1 GRTVP
6 GGTGIR
12 RGRPV
17 WTWPPSGRACPFSSR
32 GRWTMNSAPRWCGS
46 STTRTVSRPSAPGSP
61 GRSGTS
67 SRALWTGTRC
77 SKRASTPGTGR
88 RWRASRTWSGPMCSR
103 WSCGGCSSQKQGD
116 GAVHQQQGH
125 DRVHRPGVPGEQ
137 KAEHRPEGRPGQGE
151 YKPDGGQQQG
161 KEQQY
166 GRLSAI
172 VGEDVGLHGQDAVE
186 INFRV
191 DELEEQAG
199 PEPLPGVVLLDRA
212 GAAEGA
218 PGQIEHIGRPQHQ
231 HGQPDGGDQ

>member
-1 GRTVP
+1 
-6 GGTGIR
+6 
-12 RGRPV
+12 
-17 WTWPPSGRACPFSSR
+17 
-32 GRWTMNSAPRWCGS
+32 
-46 STTRTVSRPSAPGSP
+46 
-61 GRSGTS
+61 
-67 SRALWTGTRC
+67 
-77 SKRASTPGTGR
+77 
-88 RWRASRTWSGPMCSR
+88 MCSR

-151 YKPDGGQQQG
+151 YKPDEGQQQG

-172 VGEDVGLHGQDAVE
+172 AGEDIGLHGHDAVE
-186 INFRV
+186 VNFGV

-199 PEPLPGVVLLDRA
+199 PEPLPGVCLLDRA

-231 HGQPDGGDQ
+231 HGQPDGGDQGGQSSAEQGAQRHHNGKSHPDAQVEGQGPPEAQPPGVGHGHNVVGTRGSGGNHRVGEEGVPGKHVA